1 MFVTKV
7 EVSRDGKM
15 LSMMVSGKL
24 FGELAILYNC
34 KRLILLAISIL
45 FNFLFVY
52 WCLSLCAGQSILT
65 NNSILLLCIFLMFRT
80 ATIKAATNCKLWAID
95 RASFQTIMMRSGLEK
110 QTKYTSFLKEVSQSL
125 CIDQQTN

>member
-1 MFVTKV
+1 
-7 EVSRDGKM
+7 M

-34 KRLILLAISIL
+34 KRCPLNTLLER
-45 FNFLFVY
+45 Y
-52 WCLSLCAGQSILT
+52 KDEKCLRWQFSQNTGITTYKYTSSC
-65 NNSILLLCIFLMFRT
+65 RT

-110 QTKYTSFLKEVSQSL
+110 QTKYTSFLKEVGLYQVY
-125 CIDQQTN
+125 